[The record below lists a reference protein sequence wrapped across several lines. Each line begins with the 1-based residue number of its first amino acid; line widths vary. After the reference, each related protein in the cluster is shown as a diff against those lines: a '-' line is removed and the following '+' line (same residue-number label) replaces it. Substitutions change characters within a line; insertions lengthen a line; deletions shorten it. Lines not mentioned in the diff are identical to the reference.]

1 MLNKWL
7 TEEYKTLL
15 VTIFEVNLEVVLLE
29 RRGIWTHLVDKL
41 AGKVTIVSD
50 AGRLYYHE

>member
-15 VTIFEVNLEVVLLE
+15 VAIFEVNLEVVLLE
-29 RRGIWTHLVDKL
+29 RGGIWTHLVDKL
-41 AGKVTIVSD
+41 AGKVAIVSD
-50 AGRLYYHE
+50 TGRLYYHE